1 MPEPILTE
9 LYKIANMTKR
19 AIFAEQS
26 KLDSRERPFSHLAMC
41 ILAYLCKHNGKRD
54 IFQRD
59 IEQKFCIRRSTATD
73 LLANIEHK
81 GFITRESVESDAR
94 LKKLVVTDKTLEMRK
109 KMEKFAKRF
118 EHKVLAGITDEE
130 KQIAVAIL
138 QKISANLADIA
149 ETTAN
154 KNTSKKEQL

>member
-26 KLDSRERPFSHLAMC
+26 KLDSVERPFSHLAMC
-41 ILAYLCKHNGKRD
+41 ILAYLCKNHGKRD

-73 LLANIEHK
+73 LLANIERK
-81 GFITRESVESDAR
+81 GFIIRESVESDAR
-94 LKKLVVTDKTLEMRK
+94 LKKIVVTDKTLEMHK
-109 KMEKFAKRF
+109 KMEAFADDF
-118 EHKVLAGITDEE
+118 EQKVVAGITSAE
-130 KQIAVAIL
+130 KQSAVAVL
-138 QKISANLADIA
+138 QKIVANLATIA
-149 ETTAN
+149 ETSAN
-154 KNTSKKEQL
+154 KNSTKKEQL